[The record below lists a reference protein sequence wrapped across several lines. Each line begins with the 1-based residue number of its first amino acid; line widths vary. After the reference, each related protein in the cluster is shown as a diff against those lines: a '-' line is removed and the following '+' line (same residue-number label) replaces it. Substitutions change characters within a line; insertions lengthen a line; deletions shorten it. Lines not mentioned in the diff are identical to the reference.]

1 MVCVAVHAVHR
12 PMEFPFPISGF
23 TIYGKTDCSYCDKVK
38 TLLAEYKQE
47 FTYVNC
53 DKYLETDKPGFLKFI
68 AGLAG
73 KEVTSFPMVFS
84 PAFVGGYTDT
94 IRLLLEKYE

>member
-1 MVCVAVHAVHR
+1 
-12 PMEFPFPISGF
+12 MEFPFPISGF
-23 TIYGKTDCSYCDKVK
+23 TIYGKTDCTYCEKVK
-38 TLLAEYKQE
+38 ALLAEYNQT

-53 DKYLETDKPGFLKFI
+53 DEYLKKDKPGFLKFI

-73 KEVTSFPMVFS
+73 KEVMSFPMVFS

-94 IRLLLEKYE
+94 IRLLLDKYE